1 MKMQIVTIILLSLI
15 GTFTQAQN
23 GPLRGSGKVVQKNF
37 DFKNFDTV
45 NFDDLDGKLE
55 IEVGKEYSIAITIDD
70 NLENLLSVENNKSE
84 LTVSLRGNRDNKL
97 YIENTKISVKIT
109 MPAIS
114 GIRNNGNA
122 SLTVNNIS
130 GKYLKMDNRV
140 NGSAIINGT
149 IDKLEI
155 KNSGNGNLDATK
167 LIAKNAEVSSR
178 GNGSVKV
185 NATET
190 LTASAS
196 GNGNV
201 VNTGK
206 AKFDANSSKSGNGRL
221 IQP

>member
-1 MKMQIVTIILLSLI
+1 MKKQIVTIVLFCLI

-23 GPLRGSGKVVQKNF
+23 GALRGSGKTVQKNF

-55 IEVGKEYSIAITIDD
+55 IEVGKEYSISITIDD
-70 NLENLLSVENNKSE
+70 NLENLLSVENNKNE
-84 LTVSLRGNRDNKL
+84 LTVSLKGNRNNKM

-140 NGSAIINGT
+140 NGSAAINGT

-178 GNGSVKV
+178 GNGSVKI
-185 NATET
+185 NASET
-190 LTASAS
+190 LTAFAS

-206 AKFDANSSKSGNGRL
+206 AKFDTNSSKSGNGRL